1 MILSNQ
7 DIITAIKEKEI
18 SINPFDENAIGPCSV
33 DLKLG
38 NTFLV
43 FRHGRMFRPNDRT
56 AIHKNT
62 EIIRVDDEPFVL
74 SPNQF
79 VLASTLEK
87 ISISKKYAAT
97 LEGKSSIARLGIVVQ
112 AAGLVNPG
120 TGLNDPTTLTLEI
133 AHQANSPVELIPGMP
148 IIQII
153 YHRLSSPA
161 TVGYDDRPKSRYIG
175 LNDPQI

>member
-1 MILSNQ
+1 LILSNK
-7 DIITAIKEKEI
+7 DIIKAIKSKEI
-18 SINPFDENAIGPCSV
+18 TISPFDEDAVGPCSV

-38 NTFLV
+38 STFLV

-56 AIHKNT
+56 AILKNT
-62 EIIRVDDEPFVL
+62 EIVRVDEEPFVL

-79 VLASTLEK
+79 VLASTLER
-87 ISISKKYAAT
+87 ISISKNYAAT
-97 LEGKSSIARLGIVVQ
+97 LQGKSSIARLGIVVQ

-120 TGLNDPTTLTLEI
+120 TGLKNPTTLTLEI

-153 YHRLSSPA
+153 YHQLTSES
-161 TVGYDDRPKSRYIG
+161 TIGYDDRPKSKYIG
-175 LNDPQI
+175 LNDPQV